1 MAKGPVFY
9 KVKKFDSIR
18 QMLDMAKAEAGQSL
32 AFRYKKNDEV
42 IDVTYNEFYE
52 DTENLGAALTDLGFG
67 KSHIACIGENSYSWV
82 TVYLTVL
89 KSAGVF
95 VPIDKELPQGDILNI
110 INSSDSEVVFYAKRY
125 EELFTAAAADGR
137 LPNVRLFIGLD
148 KTEDDGSS
156 LSFKKLLEKG
166 KKLDRSAYDALKSDP
181 NEMKMIVYTSGTTGT
196 AKGVMLSEHNLV
208 SSVYYGMQVSRVYDS
223 CLSVLPY
230 HHTYESVCGILV
242 SLHHHATI
250 CINDNM
256 SAVLRNLQFY
266 KPSYIY
272 LVPAFVEVFYSSIM
286 KNLDKENKRGIFFKM
301 IKISNALRKV
311 GIDLRKKL
319 FAKVHAAFGGR
330 LIKVVCGGAP
340 LRPEIGQ
347 FFDDIGISLIN
358 GYGITECSP
367 LVCANNDY
375 FNDWTTTGIRLPCV
389 EWRIDEPNEEGIGEI
404 CVKGDI
410 VMLGYYK
417 QPEKTAEVLID
428 GWFYTGDYGYI
439 NKYEQL
445 VITGRKKNIIV
456 LRNGKNIYP
465 EEIESYIQGIEY
477 VVEVIV
483 KSERNEHGE
492 ESALIAEVFL
502 NEEKT
507 EKEVLA
513 DIRKTCAELPSYKQI
528 ASVIIRKEPFV
539 KTTSN
544 KIRRS
549 NVTN

>member
-18 QMLDMAKAEAGQSL
+18 QLLEMAKAEAGQSL

-110 INSSDSEVVFYAKRY
+110 INNSDSEVVFYAKRY

-148 KTEDDGSS
+148 KPEDDDAS

-389 EWRIDEPNEEGIGEI
+389 EWCIDEPNEEGIGEI

-513 DIRKTCAELPSYKQI
+513 DIRKTCEELPLYKQI